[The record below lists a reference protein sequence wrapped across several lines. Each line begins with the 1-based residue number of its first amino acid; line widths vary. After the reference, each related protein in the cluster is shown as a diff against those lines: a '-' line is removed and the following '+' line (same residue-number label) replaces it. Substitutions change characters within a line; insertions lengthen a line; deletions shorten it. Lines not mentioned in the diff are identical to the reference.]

1 MNITEQLVKY
11 VGVLIIVLIGIL
23 IIIYLYDQLTGANV
37 VKLMVCGALYMIPF
51 FGSLFTT
58 LTQACAAIPA

>member
-51 FGSLFTT
+51 FGSLFT